1 MRLKLEIIQ
10 TTTKMSF
17 TERLDQLIDKKE
29 RVERELSEELMTVI
43 RETLKE
49 FFKDSKITKITW
61 TQYTDYFNDGEPCT
75 FCIYEPEF
83 FTNDET
89 DLWIIDKRGYG
100 YSIGEARGNLP
111 EEKWDLFLDL
121 WKSCCRVSDMMQ
133 SLLGDHVKIVCTP
146 DKIEIEEYTNHN

>member
-75 FCIYEPEF
+75 FVYMIL
-83 FTNDET
+83 N
-89 DLWIIDKRGYG
+89 
-100 YSIGEARGNLP
+100 
-111 EEKWDLFLDL
+111 FLL
-121 WKSCCRVSDMMQ
+121 TTKLTCG
-133 SLLGDHVKIVCTP
+133 LLIKEGMVIV
-146 DKIEIEEYTNHN
+146 